1 MHLGSSSFPGVA
13 QPSAVQCS
21 WWSGTTEL
29 LGSDGGGSL
38 WQRVG
43 AERSTA
49 AQISSVCFSGRFNLS
64 SEVVLR
70 KYAVRVGDSSRLR
83 GWGGVSRGAENVL
96 RTEES
101 TLEKQVSFGGED
113 SYFPRFGAFGVWVII
128 GVHIF
133 QMLSR
138 VRACASL
145 LRRCWPFLELVPVKW
160 LLVPR
165 CYPVGIIMQHLGVVL
180 STSTS
185 NISMWNSTLVT
196 PRSGW
201 CAFSLYSYFS
211 APAPETFCGA
221 DDLSDVSVQ
230 CFSHICCFYVLI
242 QLRWGQVDQFWTL
255 LVEKVRKIVIQ

>member
-1 MHLGSSSFPGVA
+1 MFYQLNIVNTNSCSSCLTNTKGNKTLELFEFRCDGKQGFVKIASLQPIRCSLTLTAEVHLGSSSFPGVG
-13 QPSAVQCS
+13 QPSAALCS
-21 WWSGTTEL
+21 WLSGTTEL
-29 LGSDGGGSL
+29 RGSDGGGSL

-64 SEVVLR
+64 SEVDLR

-83 GWGGVSRGAENVL
+83 GWRGVSRGTENVL
-96 RTEES
+96 WIEES
-101 TLEKQVSFGGED
+101 TLEKQVSFGAED
-113 SYFPRFGAFGVWVII
+113 SYFPRCGGFGIWVII

-133 QMLSR
+133 QVLSR
-138 VRACASL
+138 VRACARL
-145 LRRCWPFLELVPVKW
+145 LRCCWPFLELVPVKW

-165 CYPVGIIMQHLGVVL
+165 CYPVGIIMQRLGVVL

-201 CAFSLYSYFS
+201 CACS
-211 APAPETFCGA
+211 P
-221 DDLSDVSVQ
+221 
-230 CFSHICCFYVLI
+230 
-242 QLRWGQVDQFWTL
+242 
-255 LVEKVRKIVIQ
+255 